1 MLTSGAMPKRERYL
15 FVCQNERAPD
25 NPKGCCKGEDAK
37 AIRDQLK
44 VGMVKRHMHKK
55 IRVLESSCL
64 DLCWM
69 APAIAVM
76 PDGVFYGKVKLADVP
91 EILDSL
97 EAGNLVD
104 RLIVP
109 DHLFDDPARGTKGTP
124 SKFKATPKSD

>member
-1 MLTSGAMPKRERYL
+1 MLPSGAMPKRERYL
-15 FVCQNERAPD
+15 FVCQNERAPG
-25 NPKGCCKGEDAK
+25 NPKGCCQREDAK

-44 VGMVKRHMHKK
+44 MGMVKRHMHKK

-76 PDGVFYGKVKLADVP
+76 PDGVFYGKVQLADVP

-97 EAGNLVD
+97 EKGELVD
-104 RLIVP
+104 RLVVP
-109 DHLFDDPARGTKGTP
+109 DHLFDDPARVGKGTP
-124 SKFKATPKSD
+124 SKPTPKGD